1 MSTRRVFLGTMAGG
15 LLVAPRAVRAQQA
28 QTVPV
33 VGILHDKPASP
44 SGAIRAVQEVLRR
57 LGYVQGQT
65 IAFEVRFGGGKPEAL
80 PTLVQELLKRNVAAL
95 VVIGPAAV
103 RAAKGTTDTVPI
115 VAIDLE
121 TDPVAAGYARSLARP
136 GGNVT
141 GLFLDQPGLTGKWL
155 ELIRTA
161 VPGVRRV
168 ALLRD
173 PSTGPWQLDA
183 AKAAAQQLSMDM
195 LILEVSYA
203 TNFDEVLKAAMK
215 ARSQALLQLGAP
227 AIEENAK
234 RIAELTLKHEL
245 PAISPFR
252 VFAEG
257 GGLMSYGLDQTEYY
271 REAGVYVDKILKG
284 AKAADLPI
292 EQPTKFL
299 FIINLKTARALR
311 LSLPPSLVARADR
324 VIE

>member
-1 MSTRRVFLGTMAGG
+1 MAGG
-15 LLVAPRAVRAQQA
+15 LLVAPRAGRAQQA
-28 QTVPV
+28 RTVPM
-33 VGILHDKPASP
+33 VGILHDRPAGP
-44 SGAIRAVQEVLRR
+44 SMAIRAVQKGLRR
-57 LGYVQGQT
+57 LGYVDGQT
-65 IAFEVRFGGGKPEAL
+65 ITFEVRFGGGKPETL
-80 PTLVQELLKRNVAAL
+80 PNMVRDLVQRKAAAL
-95 VVIGPAAV
+95 VVIGAAALK
-103 RAAKGTTDTVPI
+103 AAKDATGTVPI

-121 TDPVAAGYARSLARP
+121 TDPVAAGYARSVARP

-173 PSTGPWQLDA
+173 PTTGPWQLAA
-183 AKAAAQQLSMDM
+183 AKAAAQQLGVDL
-195 LILEVSYA
+195 LILEVRYS
-203 TNFDEVLKAAMK
+203 TDLDEVFRAATK
-215 ARSQALLQLGAP
+215 ARSQAILQLGSP
-227 AIEENAK
+227 AIDLNAK
-234 RIAELTLKHEL
+234 QIAELTLKHEL

-252 VFAEG
+252 AFAEG
-257 GGLMSYGLDQTEYY
+257 GGLMSYGLDQAEYY
-271 REAGVYVDKILKG
+271 QEACVYVDKILKG

-299 FIINLKTARALR
+299 FVINLKTAKALR
-311 LSLPPSLVARADR
+311 LSLPQSLVARADR